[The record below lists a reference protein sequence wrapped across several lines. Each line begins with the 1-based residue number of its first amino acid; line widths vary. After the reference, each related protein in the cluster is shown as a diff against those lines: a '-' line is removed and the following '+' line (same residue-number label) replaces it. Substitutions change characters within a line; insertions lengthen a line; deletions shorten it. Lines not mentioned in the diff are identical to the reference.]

1 MLIERIDIENF
12 GKLRNIHIQI
22 NNRITVFYG
31 PNESGKSTIA
41 AFIKFMFFGYTG
53 IKESKLDQN
62 EKKLYTSWDSNKIAG
77 SLFVFYKDR
86 RYKIVREHTEIE
98 RTHVIDLSTN
108 TRVPEAEAGQPGEFF
123 FKMSE
128 DSFTKTAFLKQLGT
142 AEIGGEELSVAIHN
156 ILFTADEDL
165 NTQKTLQHL
174 VDAKGILSSEL
185 ADTNENAEDEE
196 NKTKHI
202 GMIDNLEK
210 IRAELHLK
218 LETSQ
223 KEQRELFK
231 IEGNIKDLEEKILAN
246 NAKKNELEDELE
258 NYKAYHASQELQ
270 NIETAKKHVETLK
283 QAEQKVI
290 EKHAH
295 GEFVPT
301 MEFSRTLLDYAEK
314 VSEKKEK
321 LRRSTEQHNISL
333 IKYTECAEK
342 SQNFKVIEN
351 AGGVDE
357 IGAEYI
363 KKKSKAKKLNVLKIL
378 SIVLAVLTVA
388 GSAALY
394 FLDIFTNLAVLGIGI
409 AGFAFF
415 AVILALLEKQA
426 KADIVEYYEM
436 FDFKSESD
444 FAYVLD
450 DYPDTEA
457 QLSILQHD
465 LDTCSADVLEKQK
478 AFDEV
483 YSDARELLLQWNRTP
498 DSDDKKAEDFIKY
511 ANLASEAAEEIQR
524 ATSLYEQHKQKL
536 DFTLEGVDER
546 ALRKLAAA
554 ARKPN
559 YDENDIIRKRDFIE
573 KQNRNIREKAHEQ
586 SGKASAITKLPDP
599 AILKSQIGFLDNKI
613 ADLTTKQNALSIA
626 IDALAQSC
634 VELRN
639 SVSPTLS
646 KDAGDYFKI
655 ITGSKYE
662 DLFVDAKMN
671 MSFEASAILN
681 RNSSNSGDTLKRSI
695 DYLSAGTRDAA
706 YLCLRMALLDLLFEN
721 DMPPLICDESFLR
734 MDNTRLENLVK
745 ILSAL
750 SRKTQ
755 IFLFTCHEREVK
767 LFGAMTEAA
776 ILTM

>member
-22 NNRITVFYG
+22 NNRINVFYG

-41 AFIKFMFFGYTG
+41 AFIKFMFFGYAG
-53 IKESKLDQN
+53 IKEAKIDKN
-62 EKKLYTSWDSNKIAG
+62 EKKLHTSWEANKIAG

-86 RYKIVREHTEIE
+86 HYKIVREHTEIE
-98 RTHVIDLSTN
+98 RLYVIDLSTN
-108 TRVPEAEAGQPGEFF
+108 TRVPEAEAEQPGEFF
-123 FKMSE
+123 FKMGE
-128 DSFTKTAFLKQLGT
+128 DSFTKTAFLKQLAT
-142 AEIGGEELSVAIHN
+142 TEIGGEEFSAVIHN

-174 VDAKGILSSEL
+174 VNAKGILS
-185 ADTNENAEDEE
+185 NESIAAGTAEKDEDENRKNAE
-196 NKTKHI
+196 NKQQV
-202 GMIDNLEK
+202 GMISNLEK
-210 IRAELHLK
+210 IRDDLQSK
-218 LETSQ
+218 LGISQ

-231 IEGNIKDLEEKILAN
+231 IEGNIKDLEEQILAN
-246 NAKKNELEDELE
+246 NAKKNELEEELE
-258 NYKAYHASQELQ
+258 NYRAYHASQELQ
-270 NIETAKKHVETLK
+270 TIETAKKHVETLR
-283 QAEQKVI
+283 QAEQKTI

-301 MEFSRTLLDYAEK
+301 MEFSRSLLDYAGQI
-314 VSEKKEK
+314 SEKKEK
-321 LRRSTEQHNISL
+321 LRRSSEEHNISL

-342 SQNFKVIEN
+342 SKNFKVIEN
-351 AGGVDE
+351 AGGVEE
-357 IGAEYI
+357 IGAEYV
-363 KKKSKAKKLNVLKIL
+363 KKKSTAKNLRMMKIL
-378 SIVLAVLTVA
+378 SAAFLVLSLA
-388 GSAALY
+388 GNIALY
-394 FLDIFTNLAVLGIGI
+394 FSGIFTNLIVFGTATAVFTLLTVIFTVLG
-409 AGFAFF
+409 
-415 AVILALLEKQA
+415 KRT

-465 LDTCSADVLEKQK
+465 LDKCSADVLEKQK
-478 AFDEV
+478 VFDEV

-498 DSDDKKAEDFIKY
+498 ESDDKKAEDFIKY

-524 ATSLYEQHKQKL
+524 AKNLYEQHKQKL
-536 DFTLEGVDER
+536 DATLESVDER

-559 YDENDIIRKRDFIE
+559 YDENDIKRKLDFLD
-573 KQNRNIREKAHEQ
+573 KRNRNIREKGHEQ
-586 SGKASAITKLPDP
+586 SGKSSALTKLPDP
-599 AILKSQIGFLDNKI
+599 SILKSQSGFIDDKI

-634 VELRN
+634 IELRN
-639 SVSPTLS
+639 SVSPALS
-646 KDAGDYFKI
+646 KTAGEYFKI

-662 DLFVDAKMN
+662 DLFIDAKMDMN
-671 MSFEASAILN
+671 FEDSAA
-681 RNSSNSGDTLKRSI
+681 LKRSV

-734 MDNTRLENLVK
+734 MDNTRLENLAK
-745 ILSAL
+745 ILLVL

-755 IFLFTCHEREVK
+755 IFLFTCHERELK
-767 LFGAMTEAA
+767 LFSSMTEAG

>member
-22 NNRITVFYG
+22 NNRINVFYG

-41 AFIKFMFFGYTG
+41 AFIKFMFFGYTNT
-53 IKESKLDQN
+53 KESKIDQN
-62 EKKLYTSWDSNKIAG
+62 EKKLHTSWNSNKIAG

-86 RYKIVREHTEIE
+86 RYKIVREYTEIE

-108 TRVPEAEAGQPGEFF
+108 TRVPEAEEGQPGEFF

-128 DSFTKTAFLKQLGT
+128 SSFTKIAFLKQLAST
-142 AEIGGEELSVAIHN
+142 EIGGEELAVAIHN

-174 VDAKGILSSEL
+174 VDAKGILSNDG
-185 ADTNENAEDEE
+185 AVENEE
-196 NKTKHI
+196 NKQRP

-210 IRAELHLK
+210 IRADLRSK
-218 LETSQ
+218 LEMSQ
-223 KEQRELFK
+223 KEQRDLFK
-231 IEGNIKDLEEKILAN
+231 IEGNIKELEEKILAN

-258 NYKAYHASQELQ
+258 NYRAYHASQELQ
-270 NIETAKKHVETLK
+270 NIENAKKHVETLK

-295 GEFVPT
+295 GEFIPT

-314 VSEKKEK
+314 VSKEK
-321 LRRSTEQHNISL
+321 EKFRRANEQHNISL

-342 SQNFKVIEN
+342 SKHFKVIEN

-357 IGAEYI
+357 IGTEYV
-363 KKKSKAKKLNVLKIL
+363 KKKNKAKNLSILKII
-378 SIVLAVLTVA
+378 SIVLLSLAAA
-388 GSAALY
+388 GSIALY
-394 FLDIFTNLAVLGIGI
+394 VFNIFVNLAVIGIGI
-409 AGFAFF
+409 AVFGLSTVMLTLMA
-415 AVILALLEKQA
+415 KQA
-426 KADIVEYYEM
+426 KYDIVEFYET

-457 QLSILQHD
+457 QLAILQHD

-483 YSDARELLLQWNRTP
+483 YSDAREFLLQWNRTP
-498 DSDDKKAEDFIKY
+498 ESDDKKAEDFIKY
-511 ANLASEAAEEIQR
+511 ANLAAEAAEEIQR

-536 DFTLEGVDER
+536 DFTLQGVDEH

-559 YDENDIIRKRDFIE
+559 YDENDIIRKRDFLE

-586 SGKASAITKLPDP
+586 SEKSSALTKPPDP
-599 AILKSQIGFLDNKI
+599 AVLQSQIGFLDDKI
-613 ADLTTKQNALSIA
+613 ADLTTKQNAISLA
-626 IDALAQSC
+626 IDSLAQSC
-634 VELRN
+634 LELRN
-639 SVSPTLS
+639 SVSPALS
-646 KDAGDYFKI
+646 KVAGDYFKI
-655 ITGSKYE
+655 ITGGKYE
-662 DLFVDAKMN
+662 DLFVDTKMD
-671 MSFEASAILN
+671 MSFEDSDAFKDSAA
-681 RNSSNSGDTLKRSI
+681 LKRSV

-706 YLCLRMALLDLLFEN
+706 YLCLRMALLDLLFDN

-734 MDNTRLENLVK
+734 MDDVRLENSAK
-745 ILSAL
+745 ILPAL

-755 IFLFTCHEREVK
+755 IFLFTCHERELK
-767 LFGAMTEAA
+767 LFSSMTETG
-776 ILTM
+776 IFTM